1 MKTEFEKQYEA
12 ARASDNENKSPV
24 FNRNTVNNRTLQPKS
39 IRGGGNNLNSRSFYQ
54 PSVGGI
60 SEDGNETL
68 PAVAA
73 YAAPQPGMLPK
84 YSSFAFGASAYGSGG
99 GGMMQSA
106 SQPEEPKS
114 LGLAKRMLGSFSK
127 NNNGGNT

>member
-12 ARASDNENKSPV
+12 ARASDNDQNKSPV
-24 FNRNTVNNRTLQPKS
+24 LNRNSVNNRTLQPKS
-39 IRGGGNNLNSRSFYQ
+39 IRGGGNNSRSFYQ
-54 PSVGGI
+54 PSGGSI
-60 SEDGNETL
+60 SEDGSETL

-84 YSSFAFGASAYGSGG
+84 YSSFAFGASAYSAG
-99 GGMMQSA
+99 GGMPA
-106 SQPEEPKS
+106 APKPEEPKS

-127 NNNGGNT
+127 NNGSGST